1 MEKNILVTGAAGFIG
16 SHLVLA
22 LLKRGWSVTALV
34 EPGLGERVEG
44 AEAVEADIVSGEGL
58 GPAFRGAEAVVHL
71 AARGHVL
78 KERTKDPLGE
88 YRKVNVE
95 GTRNVLRCA
104 LEAGA
109 RLFIHLSSMK
119 AMGEGSGK
127 VLDEEFPCSPATP
140 YGISKWESEQVV
152 RTDAAGLNAMILR
165 LPMVYGPGNKGNLP
179 RMVRWADQGRL
190 FPVFQP
196 DNLRSMVYVGNV
208 VAALVMLLAKPRSG
222 VTTYIVK
229 DQEDYSTRM
238 VYTEVCKALGK
249 KPRFLSI
256 PGWTVWVGT
265 RFSEDFRKVTGSFQV
280 SSEKFVKDYGFYPS
294 FSLEQGI
301 VETVSWYRTT

>member
-1 MEKNILVTGAAGFIG
+1 MKVAVTGTTGFIG
-16 SHLVLA
+16 SHLVPA
-22 LLKRGWSVTALV
+22 LLKEGWSVAEVL
-34 EPGLGERVEG
+34 EPGVGGEVAG
-44 AEAVEADIVSGEGL
+44 AKAFVADVVSGEGL
-58 GPAFRGAEAVVHL
+58 APALQGADAVVHL
-71 AARGHVL
+71 AARGHIL
-78 KERTKDPLGE
+78 KERAADPLGE
-88 YRKVNVE
+88 YRQVNVE
-95 GTRNVLRCA
+95 GTRNVVR
-104 LEAGA
+104 EAVRSGVKT
-109 RLFIHLSSMK
+109 LIHLSSVK
-119 AMGEGSGK
+119 AMGEGCED
-127 VLDEEFPCSPATP
+127 VLDENSPCAPRTP

-152 RTDAAGLNAMILR
+152 RTEAAGMNAMILR

-208 VAALVMLLAKPRSG
+208 VAALVMLLAKPKSG

-256 PGWTVWVGT
+256 PGWTVRVGGW
-265 RFSEDFRKVTGSFQV
+265 FSEDFRKVTGSFQV